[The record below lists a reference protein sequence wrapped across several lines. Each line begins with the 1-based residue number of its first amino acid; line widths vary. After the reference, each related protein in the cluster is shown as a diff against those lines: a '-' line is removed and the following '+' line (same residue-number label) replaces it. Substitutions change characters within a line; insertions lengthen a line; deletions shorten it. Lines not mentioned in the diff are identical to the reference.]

1 MCLSKKSDSLKTL
14 KNEIL
19 DTQNHF
25 SDIIREKFL
34 KDNYEVNTL
43 L

>member
-19 DTQNHF
+19 DTQNQF